1 LYEHCVFSLHR
12 AHREMMDL
20 MEKPVKKAVEDF
32 LITREHGTLLDLCEQ
47 DRRFWQEVR
56 FRLYDLDERIRWSA
70 IEATAKLME
79 RWWQSGKEEKVRI
92 YIRTLFWSMNDESG
106 GFGWS
111 SPQTIAEII
120 MHIPEL
126 IDPYGRMMIAHSIEE
141 PPLMKGGAW
150 GIGRLGR
157 MIETPLEVFREEIL
171 AVFQADDS
179 ETLGFLAWAMGR
191 TGFSPAMSYLEM
203 LLQREEPVMI
213 YIDSVFLQKP
223 LKKWAEE
230 AIGAIKTREI
240 H

>member
-1 LYEHCVFSLHR
+1 MGNPL
-12 AHREMMDL
+12 
-20 MEKPVKKAVEDF
+20 KKIVEDL
-32 LITREHGTLLDLCEQ
+32 LITKEHGTLLDLCEQ

-70 IEATAKLME
+70 IEVAAKFME
-79 RWWQSGKEEKVRI
+79 RLWQSGRQEKVRI

-106 GFGWS
+106 GIGWS

-120 MHIPEL
+120 VHIPEL
-126 IDPYGRMMIAHSIEE
+126 IDPYGNMMIAHSIEE

-157 MIETPLEVFREEIL
+157 RIEDIVGVFKEEIL
-171 AVFQADDS
+171 AAFQENDS
-179 ETLGFLAWAMGR
+179 ETLGLLAWAMGR
-191 TGFSPAMSYLEM
+191 TGFSPALPYLEK
-203 LLQREEPVMI
+203 LLQREESVMI

-230 AIGAIKTREI
+230 AIGSIKKRTVE
-240 H
+240 